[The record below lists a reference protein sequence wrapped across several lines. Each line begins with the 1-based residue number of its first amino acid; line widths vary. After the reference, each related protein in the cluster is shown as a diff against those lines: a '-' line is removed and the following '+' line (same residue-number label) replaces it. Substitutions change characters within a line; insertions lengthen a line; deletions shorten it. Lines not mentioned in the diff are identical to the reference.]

1 MEDEKE
7 PIEADVEDVVEEETV
22 VEEAEVEEE
31 VELTPEQQLEAD
43 LAEARQEA
51 AENKDGWQR
60 TLAEFQ
66 NYKRRTANDLSN
78 ARKTAGDKLLNLYF
92 EVLDDLH
99 FATLNV
105 PDFDEKE
112 AKWAKGVLGVF
123 DKAVRKLEA
132 QGISLIDAA
141 PGTEFDPLV
150 HEALVQTPTE
160 DFEEGQIMN
169 VIRPG
174 YRTEDRVIRP
184 TQVQVAA

>member
-1 MEDEKE
+1 MEDEKD
-7 PIEADVEDVVEEETV
+7 PIEADVEDVVDATEDID
-22 VEEAEVEEE
+22 VEED
-31 VELTPEQQLEAD
+31 VELTPEQQFEAE
-43 LAEARQEA
+43 LAQVRQEA

-66 NYKRRTANDLSN
+66 NYKRRTANDLVN

-92 EVLDDLH
+92 EVIDDLH
-99 FATLNV
+99 FAALNV

-132 QGISLIDAA
+132 QGISLIDAE
-141 PGTEFDPLV
+141 PGTEFDPII

-174 YRTEDRVIRP
+174 YKTEDRVIRP
-184 TQVQVAA
+184 TQVQVAK